1 MIANQ
6 VTPNQ
11 LTPGSSHPFFGQVT
25 HIYLIKI
32 ILRGGLGVFN
42 TVLHDAGWKLNF
54 FYN

>member
-25 HIYLIKI
+25 HIYLIDYSE
-32 ILRGGLGVFN
+32 GGTWGL
-42 TVLHDAGWKLNF
+42 
-54 FYN
+54 